1 MRRRRKMRSAGT
13 TTSSQLSRKKKI
25 VIRVITTIPCH
36 ERIHDIKKKKKKIS
50 FIVVPRRRE
59 NFSFPTFPSS
69 SFFFLLFLNCK
80 IEKISLDLVAR
91 ISLFFYPIRSSMD
104 GRNEDRG
111 LFFFFFFFVIDTVLL
126 VKIRCV
132 HSNEREK
139 RILRQDTDLDR
150 KRTIDPKIFLLDQS
164 PLFSSSMPFPV
175 AEFLRPRGAIILPSL
190 CIVYVSISFRTS
202 GKPTNRVTLI

>member
-36 ERIHDIKKKKKKIS
+36 ERIHDIRKKKKKIS

-111 LFFFFFFFVIDTVLL
+111 TFLFFFFLRHRHRAASQNSMCTL
-126 VKIRCV
+126 
-132 HSNEREK
+132 ERTGKTNSET
-139 RILRQDTDLDR
+139 RYRSRSQENNRSED
-150 KRTIDPKIFLLDQS
+150 
-164 PLFSSSMPFPV
+164 FSSRSISSIF
-175 AEFLRPRGAIILPSL
+175 FLDAVPRGRVPPAAWRDHSPVSL
-190 CIVYVSISFRTS
+190 YCVCFNFFSY
-202 GKPTNRVTLI
+202 KWKAD